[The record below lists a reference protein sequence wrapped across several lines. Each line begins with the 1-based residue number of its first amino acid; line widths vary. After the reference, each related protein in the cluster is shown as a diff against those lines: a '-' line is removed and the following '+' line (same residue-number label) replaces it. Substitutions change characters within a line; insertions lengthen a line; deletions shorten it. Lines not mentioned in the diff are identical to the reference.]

1 MRSRRLGTTDLE
13 LTTIGL
19 GTWAIGG
26 PWQYGWGRQDDA
38 SSIEAIREA
47 VRQGVNWIDTA
58 PIYGC
63 GHSETV
69 VGKALEGMAE
79 RPHIATKCGLRWDAG
94 RNKINCLDARSIRRE
109 CDESLK
115 RLGIDTLDLYQLHW
129 PDPDEQI
136 EEAWAAMAH
145 CVQQGKAR
153 YLGAC
158 NVTVAQVERLARIH
172 PVAAVQPPYSL
183 LRREIETELIPYCR
197 RHDLG
202 LVCYSPMQKGLLT
215 GAFTRERLERL
226 AADDHRRRD
235 PMFQGE
241 RFMRISRLI
250 DALRPV
256 AERRGRTLAQ
266 LALAWVLRDPAVTAA
281 IVGARSADQ
290 IRETCAA
297 GDWAL
302 DAKTLAEVDACLA
315 AENPAGAF

>member
-38 SSIEAIREA
+38 ASIQAIREA

-69 VGKALEGMAE
+69 VGKALEGMVK
-79 RPHIATKCGLRWDAG
+79 RPYVATKCGLRWDAG
-94 RNKINCLDARSIRRE
+94 RNKVNCLDARSIRRE

-115 RLGIDTLDLYQLHW
+115 RLGIDTIDLYQLHW
-129 PDPDEQI
+129 PDPDEQM
-136 EEAWAAMAH
+136 EEAWSAMAR

-158 NVTVAQVERLARIH
+158 NVTAAQVDRLARIH

-183 LRREIETELIPYCR
+183 LRREIEADLIPACAR
-197 RHDLG
+197 RG
-202 LVCYSPMQKGLLT
+202 IGMVCYSPMQKGLLT
-215 GAFTRERLERL
+215 GTFTRERVETL
-226 AADDHRRRD
+226 AADDHRRSD
-235 PMFQGE
+235 PMFRGE
-241 RFMRISRLI
+241 RFERISRLL

-266 LALAWVLRDPAVTAA
+266 LALAWVLRNPAVTAA

-290 IRETCAA
+290 IRETGAA
-297 GDWAL
+297 GDWEL
-302 DAKTLAEVDACLA
+302 DAQTLAEIDACLA
-315 AENPAGAF
+315 AGNPAGAS